1 MSRASLR
8 GSATL
13 VRAAAVGAATLGIG
27 CAATPLPMG
36 VIASHAVSTAR
47 SPVTAPLAAHLVAP
61 AVAPTPSDLA
71 AASLVQKA
79 ADVATQHDAGARRLP
94 MIPSSF
100 RVADLPALD
109 PPPILDG
116 AHAPVIAGGI
126 EATELEVDWHAT
138 WKGPAKLDVPTAVR
152 VGLVTST
159 WARLKIGAGE
169 AAIAPD
175 SVGGMFLTC
184 GGPQS
189 IPQKLL
195 PARWESVTITPEHVV
210 VYQVTSAW
218 FDPRTCSAHVVE
230 RRAVTTA
237 PLAGGLLHAFREP
250 CASSSAC
257 DGGELVT
264 LLGPRF
270 DSLATSAIG
279 GNVSSADGALT
290 RVTLPVRHGGG
301 SSMLARGSSSKA
313 YPWARAL
320 GIDLPATTI
329 TLGVE
334 IAQGVDDPEP
344 IAIAYSIAPELE
356 PASPSA
362 TSTRD

>member
-1 MSRASLR
+1 VSRAAKCGL
-8 GSATL
+8 AAI
-13 VRAAAVGAATLGIG
+13 VRAAALGAAALGIG
-27 CAATPLPMG
+27 CAATPPPTVVG
-36 VIASHAVSTAR
+36 AIDAASTAR

-61 AVAPTPSDLA
+61 AAAPTPSDLA

-94 MIPSSF
+94 MMPSSF

-116 AHAPVIAGGI
+116 ARAPVVAGGI
-126 EATELEVDWHAT
+126 EATELVVDWHAT
-138 WKGPAKLDVPTAVR
+138 GKGPDRLDVPTAVR

-159 WARLKIGAGE
+159 WARLKIGALD

-175 SVGGMFLTC
+175 SVGGVFLTC
-184 GGPQS
+184 GGAQS

-210 VYQVTSAW
+210 VYHVTSAW
-218 FDPRTCSAHVVE
+218 FDPRTCSAHVME

-250 CASSSAC
+250 CAGASAC
-257 DGGELVT
+257 DSGELVT

-290 RVTLPVRHGGG
+290 RITLPVRHGGG
-301 SSMLARGSSSKA
+301 SSMVARGSSSKA
-313 YPWARAL
+313 FPWTRAL
-320 GIDLPATTI
+320 GINVPTTTI
-329 TLGVE
+329 MLGVE

-344 IAIAYSIAPELE
+344 IAIAYLIAPDLE